1 MATLRYR
8 APAGEAATPFA
19 LVVQDEAGEHRFPF
33 GLRIEIGR
41 LDAGTPEAEGRL
53 LVPDPLV
60 SSRHCVILQSG
71 DGRLYVQDTSRNGT
85 WLDGTRLI
93 PNREQ
98 EITAGQTLRI
108 GTDVELCLFAVELH
122 DPDDDVRP
130 AQRGTMVRPMNQVLT
145 VLVGDVRGYTSILT
159 SVPGHELQSAVAG
172 VFRRLARTIHS
183 FGGQVKEYQGDSI
196 MAFWEQAGAGSPAV
210 AACRAA
216 LALQQDVA
224 MMTGD
229 GTSWPFTDR
238 ALRMD
243 WAIATGEVSV
253 QVLGADRP
261 EELSLVGE
269 AVVLA
274 YRLEKAANDQTGS
287 VLTCAHTRDDAAA
300 WFEFRDIGP
309 LALAGFA
316 APVRAYSLLGEINA
330 RLGLTGTKEVR
341 IPRE

>member
-1 MATLRYR
+1 MRYS
-8 APAGEAATPFA
+8 APAREGAAPFA
-19 LVVQDEAGEHRFPF
+19 LVVQEGEAGEQRFPF
-33 GLRIEIGR
+33 DLRIEIGR

-53 LVPDPLV
+53 LVADPLV
-60 SSRHCVILQSG
+60 SSRHCVILQSE
-71 DGRLYVQDTSRNGT
+71 DGRLYVRDTSSNGT
-85 WLDGTRLI
+85 WLDSVRLI

-98 EITAGQTLRI
+98 EIAAGQTLRI
-108 GTDVELCLFAVELH
+108 GAGVELCLFAAEH
-122 DPDDDVRP
+122 DPDDEVRP
-130 AQRGTMVRPMNQVLT
+130 AQRGTLVQPRSQVLT

-159 SVPGHELQSAVAG
+159 SVPGQELQSAVAG

-196 MAFWEQAGAGSPAV
+196 MAFWEQASSRSPAV

-224 MMTGD
+224 RMSAD
-229 GTSWPFTDR
+229 GSSWPFADE

-243 WAIATGEVSV
+243 WAMATGDVSV

-274 YRLEKAANDQTGS
+274 YRLEKAANDRTGS
-287 VLTCAHTRDDAAA
+287 ILTCARTRDEAAA
-300 WFEFRDIGP
+300 WFEFHDLGA
-309 LALAGFA
+309 LALSGFA
-316 APVRAYSLLGEINA
+316 APVRAFCLLGEVNT
-330 RLGLTGTKEVR
+330 RPGLMATGQVR
-341 IPRE
+341 IPGG